1 MGPVL
6 QNFPLYAEGSR
17 WAPTHPKM
25 TPSPPVT
32 PHSSTSCTHHHSWGR
47 TQISC
52 HDMLH
57 VRARRS
63 LMQKPDGGNIS
74 HCYISVIKR
83 DGRKREQTS
92 VGLQS
97 STTISCMPRR
107 AQTLHYETE
116 FFKAGFGAENCW
128 QKQNDRNHSSRSR
141 HLSTAL
147 MAAGDASPWQPRLQW
162 NCCLRN
168 YGSDDGRAGRLNNK
182 RSSCSSLAVYALC
195 LHEILE
201 INRNENLCQIW
212 SITKPITEPQCL
224 TPLWSD
230 EGPEQK
236 SQLQGCSQK
245 TQGKD
250 FLAGSGGSGTSDLMV
265 ALNNL
270 HKSTAS
276 VLPAPKLSK
285 KAAPFKGFNA
295 TSMRTSFFIENQYW
309 AAECLGSS
317 RTCIFR
323 MDSSWTWWVKEQTQG
338 AGTPPC
344 IPLMTVRSKIQMTMG
359 IELDIKIII
368 NLTCWT
374 NGTRHTLLPKGW
386 ISTHIPAQTVLGW
399 CSGFP
404 VLTPEAPGCAQSSN
418 NSLILPTLPLEVSAR
433 SRATYATVKQKAAR
447 RLQIN
452 IGNTTPIMAWSL
464 ILAVYWNKNINQ
476 SVLRWLMQLD

>member
-6 QNFPLYAEGSR
+6 QNFPLYAEGSH

-25 TPSPPVT
+25 TPTPPVT

-116 FFKAGFGAENCW
+116 FFKAGFGAEKCW

-250 FLAGSGGSGTSDLMV
+250 FLAGSGGLGTSDLMV
-265 ALNNL
+265 ALNNLL

-285 KAAPFKGFNA
+285 KHGLHPSKDSMPLQWEHHFSLKISIGQLNA
-295 TSMRTSFFIENQYW
+295 WVPAEPASFEW
-309 AAECLGSS
+309 
-317 RTCIFR
+317 
-323 MDSSWTWWVKEQTQG
+323 
-338 AGTPPC
+338 
-344 IPLMTVRSKIQMTMG
+344 
-359 IELDIKIII
+359 
-368 NLTCWT
+368 
-374 NGTRHTLLPKGW
+374 
-386 ISTHIPAQTVLGW
+386 IPAEHGESKSRHRELGHPHVYLW
-399 CSGFP
+399 W
-404 VLTPEAPGCAQSSN
+404 QSDQK
-418 NSLILPTLPLEVSAR
+418 
-433 SRATYATVKQKAAR
+433 SRWQW
-447 RLQIN
+447 
-452 IGNTTPIMAWSL
+452 G
-464 ILAVYWNKNINQ
+464 
-476 SVLRWLMQLD
+476 